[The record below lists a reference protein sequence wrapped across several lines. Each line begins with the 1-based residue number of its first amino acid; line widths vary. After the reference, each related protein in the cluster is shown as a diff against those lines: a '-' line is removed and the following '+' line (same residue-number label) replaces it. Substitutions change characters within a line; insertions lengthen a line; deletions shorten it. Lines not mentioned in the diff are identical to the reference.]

1 LLLNPEGS
9 DLFFRLGTQTAARIA
24 EQQVN
29 LHYIFI
35 SLAHLAGEIRLNQF
49 LTRMERKNCG

>member
-1 LLLNPEGS
+1 
-9 DLFFRLGTQTAARIA
+9 LFFRLGTQTAARIA

-29 LHYIFI
+29 LYYIFI